1 MAFGDKDD
9 EYRKQNNILP
19 RSRYETGLEQLDF
32 AAGQV
37 AVMQQQLRD
46 LQPLL
51 VETSDKTEKLMIK
64 IEQDTVVVEKQKEVR
79 IYQVCCMWRLNI
91 LCYLS
96 ILLLF

>member
-79 IYQVCCMWRLNI
+79 IYQVCCM
-91 LCYLS
+91 
-96 ILLLF
+96 